1 MVQIEEADFNSNKI
15 LNLAGRTVKYGTL
28 NLIDICVK
36 FRCSLKILQSGLQS
50 RRNFG
55 TGVLSYFITKI
66 MAAII

>member
-15 LNLAGRTVKYGTL
+15 LNLAGRTVKYDTL
-28 NLIDICVK
+28 NLIDTCVK
-36 FRCSLKILQSGLQS
+36 FRCSLNILQSGLQS

-55 TGVLSYFITKI
+55 TRVLSYFITKI